1 MLDCDWSSDV
11 CSSDLGALAFPHHVG
26 WTGAD
31 AEAHDPAVQSCWEIE
46 ARAKA
51 ATARLDELKTRLKQ
65 TESERKQLEVE
76 AAAKRTQADK
86 YRGQQLQTKKNEE
99 YQALAHEIEG
109 CEKAVHEVE
118 DRELD
123 LMEQAEKV
131 AVEIKAEQQILNDI
145 NAQAERQRD
154 AIAKREAA
162 SKADIEKLKAERAE
176 LAGGVDETFLSRYER
191 IMRHRRDAAIVPVQ
205 HGNCGGCHLQLPPQT
220 VHQAKGGEGLVTCD
234 ECGRILYWIAEYEH
248 ATPAAAG

>member
-1 MLDCDWSSDV
+1 VS
-11 CSSDLGALAFPHHVG
+11 PHIEKLLVIQ
-26 WTGAD
+26 D
-31 AEAHDPAVQSCWEIE
+31 RDRRLIQLEQQLLRIPAERTEIE
-46 ARAKA
+46 GRTRAA
-51 ATARLDELKTRLKQ
+51 SGRLEELRLRLRQ

-76 AAAKRTQADK
+76 AAAKRAQADK

-109 CEKAVHEVE
+109 CEKAVREIE

-123 LMEQAEKV
+123 LMEQAEKL
-131 AVEIKAEQQILNDI
+131 AAEIKAEQQVLNDV
-145 NAQAERQRD
+145 NAQAARQRD
-154 AIAKREAA
+154 AIAKREAD

-176 LAGGVDETFLSRYER
+176 MAGGVEESFMGRYER

-220 VHQAKGGEGLVTCD
+220 VHRAKGGEGLVTCD

-248 ATPAAAG
+248 ATQAAAR